1 MKAER
6 DRSNPRLV
14 YLVPERG
21 LARAAQRFL
30 CERSDRCAKCGSG
43 FITHEPAF
51 VHCHYCGAM
60 VRVAATSLL
69 AQELFEIRSGL
80 RLAS

>member
-21 LARAAQRFL
+21 LERAARSFL
-30 CERSDRCAKCGSG
+30 IERTNTCAKCGSG
-43 FITHEPAF
+43 FVSHEPLF

-60 VRVAATSLL
+60 IRVAAASLE
-69 AQELFEIRSGL
+69 AQELFEIRSGM

>member
-6 DRSNPRLV
+6 DRSNPRIV

-21 LARAAQRFL
+21 LARAAAQFIT
-30 CERSDRCAKCGSG
+30 ERTNRCAKCGSG
-43 FITHEPAF
+43 FITHEPMF
-51 VHCHYCGAM
+51 VHCHYCGAL
-60 VRVAATSLL
+60 VRVAAASML
-69 AQELFEIRSGL
+69 AQEIFEIRSGL

>member
-1 MKAER
+1 MKVER
-6 DRSNPRLV
+6 DRSNPRVV

-21 LARAAQRFL
+21 LVHAAKRFL
-30 CERSDRCAKCGSG
+30 TERTDRCAKCGSS
-43 FITHEPAF
+43 FITHEPLF

-60 VRVAATSLL
+60 VRVAAASLL
-69 AQELFEIRSGL
+69 DQELFEIRSGL

>member
-1 MKAER
+1 MKPER
-6 DRSNPRLV
+6 DLTNPRLV

-21 LARAAQRFL
+21 LERAAKRFL
-30 CERSDRCAKCGSG
+30 LERTNRCIKCGSG

-60 VRVAATSLL
+60 VRVAAGSLSD
-69 AQELFEIRSGL
+69 QEIFEIRSGV

>member
-21 LARAAQRFL
+21 LERATKRFL
-30 CERSDRCAKCGSG
+30 TERTNHCVKCGSA
-43 FITHEPAF
+43 FVSHEPLF
-51 VHCHYCGAM
+51 VHCHYCGAL
-60 VRVAATSLL
+60 VRVAAASLL
-69 AQELFEIRSGL
+69 DQELFEIRSGV

>member
-6 DRSNPRLV
+6 DRSNPRIV

-21 LARAAQRFL
+21 LERASRRFL
-30 CERSDRCAKCGSG
+30 IERTNSCVKCGSS
-43 FITHEPAF
+43 FVTQEPLF

-60 VRVAATSLL
+60 VRVAAASLL
-69 AQELFEIRSGL
+69 EQENFEIRSGM
-80 RLAS
+80 RVAS

>member
-1 MKAER
+1 MHAQR
-6 DRSNPRLV
+6 DVANPRLV

-21 LARAAQRFL
+21 LERAARGFL
-30 CERSDRCAKCGSG
+30 LERTDRCAKCGSG

-51 VHCHYCGAM
+51 VHCHYCGSLY
-60 VRVAATSLL
+60 RVAAASLE

>member
-1 MKAER
+1 MKLER
-6 DRSNPRLV
+6 DRSNPRVV

-21 LARAAQRFL
+21 LERAAKRFVT
-30 CERSDRCAKCGSG
+30 ERTDHCPKCGSS

-60 VRVAATSLL
+60 IRVAATSMLD
-69 AQELFEIRSGL
+69 QELYEIRSGL

>member
-6 DRSNPRLV
+6 DRTNPRVV

-21 LARAAQRFL
+21 LERATRRFL
-30 CERSDRCAKCGSG
+30 LERTDRCAKCGSG
-43 FITHEPAF
+43 FVTHEPLF

-60 VRVAATSLL
+60 VRVAAASLID
-69 AQELFEIRSGL
+69 QELFEIRSGL